1 MQPEMEL
8 YSQYNKYWNRLLT
21 SYESLA
27 LEDFKELKQ
36 TTSESWFIW
45 VSFSFFFFDYST
57 SSINSFNSNNL

>member
-36 TTSESWFIW
+36 TTSES
-45 VSFSFFFFDYST
+45 
-57 SSINSFNSNNL
+57 